1 MVPDGVQA
9 PEPCFLSTY
18 YVERTP
24 DISSAPEGGL
34 RGGQLGFKDCL
45 RVPKLPSCPRALGW
59 GGEPCCR
66 WSRFH
71 GDSFSVSRSRR
82 AAITSMPPWTS
93 QICSEQT
100 LTPVPGLVWT
110 QAQRGQE
117 TCFKPHSCRGGAGT
131 GHQGREGAGCR
142 RPRGPRFQ
150 STMAAWGS
158 GVNSLYP

>member
-100 LTPVPGLVWT
+100 LTPVPDLGGLRLREVRKLASNHT
-110 QAQRGQE
+110 AVVVGQGLDTRAVRALAAEGRGDLGSSPRWQ
-117 TCFKPHSCRGGAGT
+117 PGV
-131 GHQGREGAGCR
+131 RE
-142 RPRGPRFQ
+142 
-150 STMAAWGS
+150 
-158 GVNSLYP
+158 